1 MLHKKMAFLS
11 KNARQKVFTG
21 LLALSVLFSNIGLLL
36 VPKKAAAVIPVQDT
50 PLFLLTAKIAGLDA
64 VEAKFDLFKWLQ
76 EFALSTLKKRVLDVM
91 VDQVVAS
98 IQGGGK
104 PQFVTDWKGFLQ
116 DASQAAI
123 GDFAQE
129 FGAGFLCAPFSF
141 QLQLSLLKVPK
152 FSQKATCT
160 LDKIVKNIQEFRNDF
175 RKGGWVA
182 FGASWQPQNNF
193 YGALI
198 MALQELEIRKEAAA
212 FAAQN
217 EAQAGG
223 GFLST
228 KKCDI
233 DPVTGKEVRCKVTT
247 PGSAVGGV
255 VTKALGADFD
265 FIVNA
270 QQLGEYVGAIVNAL
284 INRLFTEGLA
294 AVKGTSNKNILDT
307 ATISYNQVTAN
318 AFIQNKQILL
328 DKIDSTLT
336 PRQQGQVVVDTT
348 VQNLVQY
355 QEDLQKLYSDFSS
368 LSKQE
373 CLVPGSGLINVS
385 SEKGNILTEVA
396 NASTTISQ
404 ISAGTADNKAIV
416 DKLTPIR
423 AEMAALPAT
432 ETGLARVAA
441 IDNEISGSL
450 DSDAAIAF
458 RAAADVK
465 ADEVNADIKAKLD
478 AFNKDLR
485 ACR

>member
-36 VPKKAAAVIPVQDT
+36 APKKAAAVLPVHDT

-175 RKGGWVA
+175 RKGGWIA

-255 VTKALGADFD
+255 VIKALGADFD
-265 FIVNA
+265 FIV
-270 QQLGEYVGAIVNAL
+270 
-284 INRLFTEGLA
+284 
-294 AVKGTSNKNILDT
+294 
-307 ATISYNQVTAN
+307 TAN
-318 AFIQNKQILL
+318 AFAQNKQMLL
-328 DKIDSTLT
+328 DSIDRTLT
-336 PRQQGQVVVDTT
+336 PRQQGQTVVDTT
-348 VQNLVQY
+348 IQNLVQY
-355 QEDLQKLYSDFSS
+355 QGDLQKLYSDFSS
-368 LSKQE
+368 LDRQE
-373 CLVPGSGLINVS
+373 CFVAGEGAKKDSLVEG
-385 SEKGNILTEVA
+385 K
-396 NASTTISQ
+396 
-404 ISAGTADNKAIV
+404 
-416 DKLTPIR
+416 
-423 AEMAALPAT
+423 
-432 ETGLARVAA
+432 
-441 IDNEISGSL
+441 
-450 DSDAAIAF
+450 
-458 RAAADVK
+458 
-465 ADEVNADIKAKLD
+465 
-478 AFNKDLR
+478 
-485 ACR
+485 